1 MISPTSRRPP
11 SPGSYQDYMDEYNA
25 VSSNSRDLSE
35 FQKKKIIDDS
45 GCLFQAHVEIA
56 DLNHTIQI
64 NEEDFKKHI
73 KSDLASKIALAIKE
87 KATYTQIKI
96 NEPLPLT
103 RVKAKV
109 IVMSEQE
116 LMNLIDIIRNY

>member
-1 MISPTSRRPP
+1 MLSSIVSPP
-11 SPGSYQDYMDEYNA
+11 SSAGVYQDYMDSYSV

-35 FQKKKIIDDS
+35 LQKKRIIDDS
-45 GCLFQAHVEIA
+45 GCLFQAHVEITDA
-56 DLNHTIQI
+56 DDGISI
-64 NEEDFKKHI
+64 NEEGFKKHV
-73 KSDLASKIALAIKE
+73 KSDLSRKIAE
-87 KATYTQIKI
+87 GVQQKATFTQLKI
-96 NEPLPLT
+96 AGPMPVI

>member
-1 MISPTSRRPP
+1 MISSIMNPPTA
-11 SPGSYQDYMDEYNA
+11 GKYQDYMDSYA
-25 VSSNSRDLSE
+25 VVSSTSRNLSE
-35 FQKKKIIDDS
+35 FQKKRIIEDS

-56 DLNHTIQI
+56 DLNHAVQI
-64 NEEDFKKHI
+64 NEEGFKEHV
-73 KSDLASKIALAIKE
+73 KSDLANRIALAIKQ